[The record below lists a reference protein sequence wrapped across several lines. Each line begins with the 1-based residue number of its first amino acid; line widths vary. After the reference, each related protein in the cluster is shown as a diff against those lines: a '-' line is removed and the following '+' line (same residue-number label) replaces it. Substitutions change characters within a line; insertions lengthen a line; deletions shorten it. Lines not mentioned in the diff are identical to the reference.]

1 MWKVHF
7 IMNGKGGVGKSTVG
21 AFIANYLRHVDEP
34 FVVIDADP
42 LNATLAGY
50 KAFAARR
57 VELMNG
63 ATLDEAQFDKAAEM
77 FLTEEAHFIVDTG
90 ASAFIPVSNYLIENE
105 VHAQIREAGKQVTVH
120 AIIIGAGR
128 TLPETLSDLDDLA
141 TQLPDEVEIVVWLN
155 EHFGKIEDGGKTFE
169 QMKVYEKHRERIYGL
184 VYIPRQ
190 TQTTFGEDLKRMI
203 TLRLTFDE
211 AIKSPEFYLM
221 SKHRL
226 NLTANTLYKQM
237 AVVI

>member
-21 AFIANYLRHVDEP
+21 AFIANYLRHAGEP
-34 FVVIDADP
+34 FVCIDADP

-57 VELMNG
+57 IELMNG
-63 ATLDEAQFDKAAEM
+63 NVLDEAQFDKAAEM
-77 FLTEEAHFIVDTG
+77 FLTEEAHFVVDTG
-90 ASAFIPVSNYLIENE
+90 ASAFVPVSNYLIENE
-105 VHAQIREAGKQVTVH
+105 VHAQIRACGKQAVVH
-120 AIIIGAGR
+120 AIIVGGG
-128 TLPETLSDLDDLA
+128 TLVETLGDLDKLA
-141 TQLPDEVEIVVWLN
+141 TQLDPEVEIVVWLN
-155 EHFGKIEDGGKTFE
+155 EHFGKIEDGGKSFE

-226 NLTANTLYKQM
+226 NVTANNLYRQM
-237 AVVI
+237 ALVI

>member
-21 AFIANYLRHVDEP
+21 AFIANYLRHTDEP
-34 FVVIDADP
+34 FVCVDADP

-57 VELMNG
+57 IELMNG
-63 ATLDEAQFDKAAEM
+63 SSVDESQFDKAAEM

-90 ASAFIPVSNYLIENE
+90 ASAFIPISNYLIENE
-105 VHAQIREAGKQVTVH
+105 VHAQIRACGKQAVVH
-120 AIIIGAGR
+120 AIIVGGG
-128 TLPETLSDLDDLA
+128 TLVETLGDLDKLA
-141 TQLPDEVEIVVWLN
+141 SQLDPEVAIVVWLN
-155 EHFGKIEDGGKTFE
+155 EHFGKIEDDGKSFE
-169 QMKVYEKHRERIYGL
+169 QMKVYEKHRARIFGL
-184 VYIPRQ
+184 VRIPQQ
-190 TQTTFGEDLKRMI
+190 TQSTFGEDVKKMI

-211 AIKSPEFYLM
+211 AIHSPEFFLM

-226 NLTANTLYKQM
+226 HVTAHNLYKQM
-237 AVVI
+237 AMVI

>member
-21 AFIANYLRHVDEP
+21 AFIANYLRHIKEP
-34 FVVIDADP
+34 VVCVDADP

-57 VELMNG
+57 IELMNG
-63 ATLDEAQFDKAAEM
+63 AALDEAQFDRAAEM

-105 VHAQIREAGKQVTVH
+105 VHAQIRACGKQAVVH
-120 AIIIGAGR
+120 AIIVGGG
-128 TLPETLSDLDDLA
+128 TLVETLGDLDKLA
-141 TQLPDEVEIVVWLN
+141 TQLDPEVEIVVWLN
-155 EHFGKIEDGGKTFE
+155 EYFGLIEDNGKTFE
-169 QMKVYEKHRERIYGL
+169 QMKVYEKHRARIYGIIH
-184 VYIPRQ
+184 IPRQ
-190 TQTTFGEDLKRMI
+190 TQTTFGEDIKRMI

-211 AIKSPEFYLM
+211 AVYSPDFFLM

-226 NLTANTLYKQM
+226 HVTAHNLYKQM